1 MKSKSLWRKRK
12 DVMEFNDKEKESK
25 ARSEAAL
32 QALHDENMRL
42 GLYDY
47 EIGFIEGKRSREW
60 VGLTDEEFDDCYKD
74 VAWNEIDWCP
84 DHEQLMRAVEKK
96 LKEKNT

>member
-25 ARSEAAL
+25 ARAEAAL

-60 VGLTDEEFDDCYKD
+60 VGLTDEEIQHLQDTYDIADYD
-74 VAWNEIDWCP
+74 YA
-84 DHEQLMRAVEKK
+84 RAIEAK
-96 LKEKNT
+96 LRSKNT